1 MKFTGLMNRSEKLR
15 AYTGDRIEALSAAS
29 TGWRMNRKV
38 GLTFGAIAVAMGA
51 LAMVTVG
58 SLFVMRSSVGRVT
71 NLSQA
76 NQALLRVQTQAVAA
90 QGHLKDYVIRPDE
103 RLTAEIAET
112 LDEAL
117 ASLDDAKDGADAM
130 GEGEAL
136 TSVRT
141 ALEATRRSA
150 DKIVAA
156 QRIISQQVDKELVVR
171 GPAIAE
177 TLRSITEQ
185 AHNSGNAN
193 ASYSAGVAQAQY
205 LEMRVNVTRYLSDA
219 SPATAKLAKD
229 NLLNLE
235 DGMNVLFEVL
245 EGTGLSGAADKVIVE
260 VVAYDKAFDQVIAST
275 NIRNRE
281 VDRTLRV
288 TGPALAKNAERIV
301 HAIENA
307 QGGATLAAQ
316 ATSLGA
322 VMIALLAS
330 AAGIAVAMIAGTLTQ
345 RLIAQPIMRMAE
357 RMRSLAAGDLAI
369 EIVETDRTDE
379 VGDMA
384 RAVEVFRGNAR
395 EVDERRSAAV
405 EAERRELDREHT
417 LAREREAD
425 RVRAETERREAMLA
439 LAESF
444 EASVR
449 HVVESVGASARQ
461 IEGGARLV
469 SDTAEQS
476 GQLTAG
482 VAAAANQAS
491 ENSLIVA
498 SATEEMSLSIAEVSQ
513 QIGGAAKVAQEASDR
528 ARSTDAIVGDL
539 IADTRT
545 IEDVVALIADVA
557 RQTDLLALNATIEAS
572 RAGEAGRGFT
582 VVAHEIKTLAERTA
596 SATQEIASKIAR
608 ARETSGLAATAI
620 TDIAKT
626 IDEISEIATVVASAM
641 EQQRITTS
649 QIAESTSQAAQG
661 SHNVARNIDQVHEG
675 VGATGRAARESLVAA
690 DDLNRQAETL
700 RDAVDSFLTT
710 VRAA

>member
-1 MKFTGLMNRSEKLR
+1 MKFTALTNRSDRWR
-15 AYTGDRIEALSAAS
+15 AYAGDRIEALSAAS

-38 GLTFGAIAVAMGA
+38 GLAFGAIALVMAA
-51 LAMVTVG
+51 LAVVTVG

-71 NLSQA
+71 DLSQA

-90 QGHLKDYVIRPDE
+90 QGQLKDYVIRPDE
-103 RLTAEIAET
+103 RLTAEIAKT

-117 ASLDDAKDGADAM
+117 ESLDDAKDGADAM
-130 GEGEAL
+130 GEAEAL
-136 TSVRT
+136 KSVRT
-141 ALEATRRSA
+141 ALEATRVSA

-156 QRIISQQVDKELVVR
+156 QRMIGQQVDKELEVR

-177 TLRSITEQ
+177 TLKSITEQ
-185 AHNSGNAN
+185 AHTNGNAN
-193 ASYSAGVAQAQY
+193 ATYSAGVAQARY
-205 LEMRVNVTRYLSDA
+205 LQMRVNVTRYLSDS
-219 SPATAKLAKD
+219 SPATAKLAKG
-229 NLLNLE
+229 NLLELE
-235 DGMNVLFEVL
+235 DGMNVLFEEL
-245 EGTGLSGAADKVIVE
+245 EGTGLSGAADKVIGE

-275 NIRNRE
+275 NVRNLE

-301 HAIENA
+301 SAIESA

-316 ATSLGA
+316 VTSLGA
-322 VMIALLAS
+322 VMVALLAS
-330 AAGIAVAMIAGTLTQ
+330 AAGIAMALFAGTLTQ
-345 RLIAQPIMRMAE
+345 RLIARPIIRMAD

-369 EIVETDRTDE
+369 EIMDTDRIDE

-384 RAVEVFRGNAR
+384 RAVEVFRANAR
-395 EVDERRSAAV
+395 EVDERRTAAL
-405 EAERRELDREHT
+405 ESERRELEREQT

-425 RVRAETERREAMLA
+425 RIRVEAEGRKAMLA
-439 LAESF
+439 LADSF
-444 EASVR
+444 ETSVR

-482 VAAAANQAS
+482 VAAAATQAS
-491 ENSLIVA
+491 ENSMIVA

-528 ARSTDAIVGDL
+528 ARSTDAIVGNL
-539 IADTRT
+539 IEDTRT

-557 RQTDLLALNATIEAS
+557 RQTNLLALNATIEAS
-572 RAGEAGRGFT
+572 RAGDAGRGFA
-582 VVAHEIKTLAERTA
+582 VVASEIKTLAGRTA
-596 SATQEIASKIAR
+596 NATEEIASKIAR
-608 ARETSGLAATAI
+608 ARDTSGLAASAI

-626 IDEISEIATVVASAM
+626 IDEISNIATVVACAM
-641 EQQRITTS
+641 EQQKITTA
-649 QIAESTSQAAQG
+649 QIAESTSQAAHG
-661 SHNVARNIDQVHEG
+661 SHDVARNIDQVHEG
-675 VGATGRAARESLVAA
+675 VGATGRAAQEALRAA
-690 DDLNRQAETL
+690 DDLNQQAETL
-700 RDAVDSFLTT
+700 KGAVDSFLAT